1 MPEAREL
8 LISVLE
14 MPAFAQAAEGL
25 FTEEERQQLAVFLS
39 NSPEAGDLIK
49 GTGGVRKLRWGAKGK
64 GKGKR
69 GGARVV
75 YYHHGDEVPIF
86 LFYCYGK
93 GSKADLS
100 AKERAELKKIV
111 KAIAESYKARSAEH
125 G

>member
-14 MPAFAQAAEGL
+14 MPAFAQQAEGL
-25 FTEEERQQLAVFLS
+25 FTEDERQQLAVFLG
-39 NSPEAGDLIK
+39 NGPEAGDLIK

-64 GKGKR
+64 GKR

-75 YYHHGDEVPIF
+75 YYYHDDEVPIF
-86 LFYCYGK
+86 LFYCY
-93 GSKADLS
+93 SKSDQDDLS
-100 AKERAELKKIV
+100 AKDRAELKKIV
-111 KAIAESYKARSAEH
+111 KAIAESYKARRAGH